1 MAPSPRSISC
11 TTAIVHSLI
20 VTHRVDLLVGGI
32 KPHFYCLPILKREEH
47 RQALVSAIQSGCK
60 RFFLGTD
67 SAPHARERKECAKG
81 CAGCF
86 SEFMSIELYAEIFEA
101 NGCLDK
107 LEAFAS

>member
-1 MAPSPRSISC
+1 MPLFTIE
-11 TTAIVHSLI
+11 
-20 VTHRVDLLVGGI
+20 LLVGAI

-47 RQALVSAIQSGCK
+47 RQALLAAVRSGCK
-60 RFFLGTD
+60 RLFLGTD
-67 SAPHARERKECAKG
+67 SAPHAKERKECEKG

-86 SEFMSIELYAEIFEA
+86 SEFLSIELYAEIFEA

>member
-1 MAPSPRSISC
+1 MVFTNIE
-11 TTAIVHSLI
+11 
-20 VTHRVDLLVGGI
+20 LLVGGL

-47 RQALVSAIQSGCK
+47 RQALIKAIQSGCK
-60 RFFLGTD
+60 RLFLGTD
-67 SAPHARERKECAKG
+67 SAPHVRETKECKKA

-86 SEFMSIELYAEIFEA
+86 SEFLSLELYAEIFEA